1 MRELT
6 RTLAATHTHTHTN
19 VATQW
24 DLLASP
30 GTKAASLA
38 RTDGTN
44 AGTNA
49 VSLARTD
56 AVTDAMH
63 AVADA
68 MHGGRACSVYEVSK
82 SFAPARVA
90 NSSRQLASRFALRL
104 LAFLCQ
110 CICVATFLLASLSL
124 LLVSLLSFAPSLLSR
139 NRSKRSWQSSLARSR
154 ARCLSLVAGSRRLR
168 AILEQ
173 IENAGELL

>member
-6 RTLAATHTHTHTN
+6 RTLAATHTHAHTN
-19 VATQW
+19 VVTQW
-24 DLLASP
+24 VLIASP
-30 GTKAASLA
+30 VGLA
-38 RTDGTN
+38 R
-44 AGTNA
+44 

-90 NSSRQLASRFALRL
+90 NSSRQLASRFSLRL

-110 CICVATFLLASLSL
+110 CICVAPVLLASLSL